1 MSGPKS
7 GPGRRTGELR
17 GGPAGGPVP
26 RPSAVGNAGRGSP
39 RRGLVL
45 GAGGVLGFA
54 WAVGALKALEEAG
67 RFDCRE
73 VDMLVGTSAGSITAA
88 LLSCGVSVDS
98 MVRHQQ
104 GIPAPGDLVV
114 DYDHGGGGPLPPI
127 PTPGVGSPSL
137 LARTARH
144 PMTVTPFAALSS
156 VLPLGRATLG
166 PVHRLIDRLLT
177 QASGATAADPD
188 DARPALT
195 WGPHRSLWVVAMD
208 YDTGRRVV
216 FGREGAP
223 AAGLPEAVCAS
234 CAIPGW
240 FAPIEIDGRRYVDG
254 GTCSSTSLD
263 LLADQGLDEVYVVAP
278 MASFAM
284 DEPNGVAARLE
295 RGVRRAIT
303 RRMMREAQKVQASGT
318 RVTMLGPGPDDLAA
332 IGANLMDPTRRLAV
346 LETSLRT
353 SAAALSRDIDPFGTR
368 PADGSDEPD
377 PTDGIAS

>member
-1 MSGPKS
+1 VKRQVSAQG
-7 GPGRRTGELR
+7 GGRRGDMPSPAPGVAR
-17 GGPAGGPVP
+17 RRAGG
-26 RPSAVGNAGRGSP
+26 GTP

-67 RFDCRE
+67 GFDCRE
-73 VDMLVGTSAGSITAA
+73 VEMLVGTSAGSITAA
-88 LLSCGVSVDS
+88 LLANGVSVDS

-104 GIPAPGDLVV
+104 GIPAPGDPAV
-114 DYDHGGGGPLPPI
+114 DYDHDGGGPLPPI
-127 PTPGVGSPSL
+127 PTPSMGSPSL

-166 PVHRLIDRLLT
+166 PVHRLVDRQLPEGESW
-177 QASGATAADPD
+177 A
-188 DARPALT
+188 
-195 WGPHRSLWVVAMD
+195 PHRSLWVVAMD
-208 YDTGRRVV
+208 YDSGRRVV
-216 FGREGAP
+216 FGRSGSPP
-223 AAGLPEAVCAS
+223 ARLPDAVCAS

-240 FAPIEIDGRRYVDG
+240 FAPIEIAGRRYVDG

-278 MASFAM
+278 MTSFAM

-303 RRMMREAQKVQASGT
+303 RRMMREAQKVQASGA

-353 SAAALSRDIDPFGTR
+353 SAAALSRDVDPYGTR
-368 PADGSDEPD
+368 HADGSDEPD